1 MSFPLVTIP
10 TTVLGYNYDIQISHW
25 NDGLTAYQRYANG
38 TLVPLEGGIG
48 IGLNFIEDCIEK
60 EQWLS
65 SIPKLLLTNSS
76 LFPDHQFQ
84 MLWLASNSINA
95 KDILAIRP
103 VILAMICE
111 RYPIDNDKALRLVEL
126 GQRQIM
132 VHLGF
137 ASTKSALKF
146 IDKLD
151 LTYERTSE
159 IFHVMKLLDVRTS
172 HFKRFSHYSR
182 INFPCLSLDNTHP
195 FLTGTHLGRSVA
207 ETRNTTRLKV
217 TLCIQDTLLLG
228 LTLGVQDP
236 MSLIINLKTYQA
248 LIDLHD
254 DWVERRNALR
264 LKEMIPVDAEIPYP
278 IHLQNVECVE
288 RIIDYYDLCKEGE
301 EMHHCISVY
310 HDSISRGRYVAFRL
324 SNPERM
330 TIGLKVV
337 PNKIFPYEIDQIS
350 GLRNKIPSEET
361 RKFVFD
367 WLKGEQDKAKEIRI
381 NGY

>member
-10 TTVLGYNYDIQISHW
+10 ITVLGYNYDIQISHW

-65 SIPKLLLTNSS
+65 SIPKPLLTNSS

-84 MLWLASNSINA
+84 MLWLVSNSTNA

-182 INFPCLSLDNTHP
+182 VNFPCLSLDNTHP

-207 ETRNTTRLKV
+207 ETRNTTRLKA
-217 TLCIQDTLLLG
+217 TL
-228 LTLGVQDP
+228 
-236 MSLIINLKTYQA
+236 
-248 LIDLHD
+248 
-254 DWVERRNALR
+254 
-264 LKEMIPVDAEIPYP
+264 
-278 IHLQNVECVE
+278 
-288 RIIDYYDLCKEGE
+288 
-301 EMHHCISVY
+301 
-310 HDSISRGRYVAFRL
+310 AF
-324 SNPERM
+324 
-330 TIGLKVV
+330 
-337 PNKIFPYEIDQIS
+337 
-350 GLRNKIPSEET
+350 KIPCY
-361 RKFVFD
+361 
-367 WLKGEQDKAKEIRI
+367 WG
-381 NGY
+381 